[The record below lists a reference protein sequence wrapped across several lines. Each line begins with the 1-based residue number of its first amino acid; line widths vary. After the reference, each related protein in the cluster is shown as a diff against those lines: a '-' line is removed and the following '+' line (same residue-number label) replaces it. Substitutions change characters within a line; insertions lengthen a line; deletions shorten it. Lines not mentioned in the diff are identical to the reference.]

1 MDMQR
6 IDEPGPDWADL
17 LADPANAAGVRRL
30 LQDIFTLPPIPEPTK
45 CTAYRDALDMFVCNW
60 LAGTDVAAAQSRLWR
75 HLQVCADCQ
84 AAATAL
90 AVWLVGE
97 LARQGLGSPVESGGP
112 SCCSQAQTFAGRQTM
127 LC

>member
-1 MDMQR
+1 MNTQHFDDAQ
-6 IDEPGPDWADL
+6 IDWGSL
-17 LADPANAAGVRRL
+17 LADPANAAGFQSL
-30 LQDIFTLPPIPEPTK
+30 LQDIVTLPPIPEPTK

-60 LAGTDVAAAQSRLWR
+60 LAGTTVAATQPRLWR

-90 AVWLVGE
+90 AAWLVGE
-97 LARQGLGSPVESGGP
+97 LARQELGSPVESGGP
-112 SCCSQAQTFAGRQTM
+112 PRRSQTPTSAGRETV